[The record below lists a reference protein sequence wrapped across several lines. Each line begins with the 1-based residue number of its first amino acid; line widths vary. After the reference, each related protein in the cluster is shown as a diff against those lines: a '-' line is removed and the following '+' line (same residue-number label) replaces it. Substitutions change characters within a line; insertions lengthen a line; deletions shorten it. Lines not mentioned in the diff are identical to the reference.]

1 MAIKYIIRANKIVKK
16 YNNQTALK
24 NVSIKIPKGSIY
36 GLLGPNGAGK
46 TTFIRLVN
54 QITKPDRGEI
64 FFNNKLLTDEHI
76 QKIGYLPEERGLY
89 KKMKI
94 GEQATYLAQLKGMT
108 KLNAKEKLTEWF
120 DKFDILDWWEKK
132 VEDLSKG
139 MAQKVQF
146 IISVV
151 HEPELL
157 ILDEPFSGFDPI
169 NTELIKQEIL
179 ELKRKGTTIIF
190 STHNMQSVEEICDYI
205 TLINQSETIIEGPI
219 EEVKKRFS
227 QNTYNIHFVGNMI
240 TFTNALWTGFDLLK
254 KEEISKTEFKV
265 TVSPNGNNSIN
276 ELLKNIV
283 NECRIKSIYESSA
296 KMHDI
301 FIKAVKE
308 SNEPSIIINK

>member
-16 YNNQTALK
+16 YNNHTALK

-64 FFNNKLLTDEHI
+64 FFNNKLLSDEHI

-108 KLNAKEKLTEWF
+108 KLNAKEKLSEWF

>member
-1 MAIKYIIRANKIVKK
+1 
-16 YNNQTALK
+16 
-24 NVSIKIPKGSIY
+24 
-36 GLLGPNGAGK
+36 
-46 TTFIRLVN
+46 
-54 QITKPDRGEI
+54 
-64 FFNNKLLTDEHI
+64 
-76 QKIGYLPEERGLY
+76 
-89 KKMKI
+89 
-94 GEQATYLAQLKGMT
+94 
-108 KLNAKEKLTEWF
+108 
-120 DKFDILDWWEKK
+120 
-132 VEDLSKG
+132 
-139 MAQKVQF
+139 
-146 IISVV
+146 
-151 HEPELL
+151 
-157 ILDEPFSGFDPI
+157 
-169 NTELIKQEIL
+169 
-179 ELKRKGTTIIF
+179 
-190 STHNMQSVEEICDYI
+190 MQSVEEICDYI